1 VPHDERMALKPCVW
15 ERDGEVLTVV
25 HDPARYIEL
34 ADPEGFAEALLEVL
48 GSGGH
53 TLATLRAALVDRGVR
68 VDPGDLAEAV
78 DALDSVGLVESG
90 RVRDGAAAD
99 DRYFSNL
106 AFFDLFSSL
115 AVPSAVFQQRL
126 RSAHVLQLGTGGLGS
141 NVIQSLA
148 GLGVGRLTL
157 LDCDVVEP
165 RNFARQFLY
174 RHADIGQPK
183 VDKAARWVRAFRPD
197 ITVTAV
203 HRRIRRPE
211 DLDDLLAGVDL
222 VTSGVDQ
229 PVDVDLWVNEACL
242 LAGTPWIRGGMSG
255 SRLLY
260 FSVDPGRSACM
271 ACRDRVRTTERAQ
284 SGTAGAA
291 ARLNARVERV
301 NPAIGPVAALVGS
314 LVAMEALRYLTGF
327 QPPYAAGRTVLI
339 DVRDGCAQ
347 SLEPWPRD
355 PDCALCTY
363 AAQQV
368 TPAEALP

>member
-1 VPHDERMALKPCVW
+1 VPHDKCIALKPCVW

-25 HDPARYIEL
+25 HDPARSIEL
-34 ADPEGFAEALLEVL
+34 ADPEGFAEAVFEIL
-48 GSGGH
+48 GAGEH
-53 TLATLRAALVDRGVR
+53 TLATLRAELVGRGIR

-90 RVRDGAAAD
+90 RVHGETAAD

-115 AVPSAVFQQRL
+115 AEPSALFQQRL

-141 NVIQSLA
+141 SVIQSLA

-174 RHADIGQPK
+174 RYADIGQPK
-183 VDKAARWVRAFRPD
+183 AGRAAEWVRAFRPD
-197 ITVTAV
+197 IEVTAV

-242 LAGTPWIRGGMSG
+242 LAGTPWIHGGMSG

-271 ACRDRVRTTERAQ
+271 ACRDRVRTTARAR
-284 SGTAGAA
+284 SGTEGAA
-291 ARLNARVERV
+291 ARLNARVPRV
-301 NPAIGPVAALVGS
+301 NPGIGPAAALIGA

-327 QPPYAAGRTVLI
+327 QPPYAAGRSVLI

-347 SLEPWPRD
+347 SVEPWSSD
-355 PDCALCTY
+355 PDCALCAY
-363 AAQQV
+363 AAELLA
-368 TPAEALP
+368 PAEALP